1 MRYFLSAIFILGA
14 SSAMSFVFSN
24 IDGGNIDTKKWE
36 GQPFLIVNTA
46 SKCGFT
52 RQYKG
57 LQELFDTYRNDGF
70 IVLAVPSNDFKQELK
85 SNEAVKDFCELDLG
99 LNIPMTE
106 ITSVKGNGAH
116 PFFKWVEKEK
126 SFIPKWNFNKI
137 LISATGEI
145 IETYGSFVNPNGRR
159 IKRDIERQLVKK

>member
-57 LQELFDTYRNDGF
+57 LQKLFDTYRNDGF

-85 SNEAVKDFCELDLG
+85 SNEAVKEFCELDLG

-116 PFFKWVEKEK
+116 PKFNEKEK
-126 SFIPKWNFNKI
+126 SFVEKWNFNKI

-145 IETYGSFVNPNGRR
+145 IETYGSFVNQSQIFTNNL
-159 IKRDIERQLVKK
+159 KVKK